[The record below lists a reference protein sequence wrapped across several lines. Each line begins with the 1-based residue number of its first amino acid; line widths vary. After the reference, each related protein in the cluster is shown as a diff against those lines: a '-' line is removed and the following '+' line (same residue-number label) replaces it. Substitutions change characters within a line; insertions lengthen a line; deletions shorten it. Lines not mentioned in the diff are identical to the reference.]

1 MAKKHMN
8 LPNRLTIFRIILVLV
23 MVVVSF
29 FDISGEVYG
38 ISMKMIVLDLIF
50 IVASIT
56 DKLDGTIAR
65 KTNQVTTFGKFLDPI
80 ADKILVIAA
89 LIMFVEMGRVP
100 AWIPIIVVFREFA
113 VSGYRLIAVQN
124 SGKVVAANMWG
135 KIKTVTQML
144 AIILMFLTT
153 HPYFSFVFRTSSKV
167 QAAIYSA
174 KIYMTTGE
182 YVLNIVASI
191 LLTISVIATVFSGYE
206 YLKKGKDLLKDC

>member
-1 MAKKHMN
+1 
-8 LPNRLTIFRIILVLV
+8 
-23 MVVVSF
+23 
-29 FDISGEVYG
+29 
-38 ISMKMIVLDLIF
+38 
-50 IVASIT
+50 
-56 DKLDGTIAR
+56 
-65 KTNQVTTFGKFLDPI
+65 
-80 ADKILVIAA
+80 
-89 LIMFVEMGRVP
+89 
-100 AWIPIIVVFREFA
+100 
-113 VSGYRLIAVQN
+113 
-124 SGKVVAANMWG
+124 MWG